1 MIILFFYYFF
11 SFRVLCAHRII
22 SGFREGCE
30 HVDAHRHFIILRV
43 ILFNNTFLG
52 IAQSGYHLIVPLHG
66 NRVVGMP
73 PLCLDY
79 LVVEKLQFLELP
91 FDVRHVAK
99 IHHMSG
105 TAVSTARR
113 IDFCFMIY
121 IVKFI
126 IINFKLADV
135 SIEENDA
142 ADGRV

>member
-52 IAQSGYHLIVPLHG
+52 IAQSGYHLIAPLHG

-105 TAVSTARR
+105 NRGDDENIFGR
-113 IDFCFMIY
+113 IDFY
-121 IVKFI
+121 RGY
-126 IINFKLADV
+126 KLGERLVATDLV
-135 SIEENDA
+135 DE
-142 ADGRV
+142 RQ